1 MGRAFEYRKATK
13 FARWDKMAKAFTKA
27 GRDISIAVKAG
38 GPDPDTNAVL
48 RRAIQNAKSVQMPK
62 DRIEAA
68 IKKASDKDTSNFD
81 EVTYEGMAPHG
92 VAIIVDTAT
101 DNTTRTVA
109 NVRAA
114 FNKKNGSL
122 GTQGMH
128 DFIFDKKAVFRIKAE
143 GIEDIEELE
152 LELIDYGLEKIEKV
166 EPQEDVEG
174 EFYDLYAGFTDF
186 GNLQQGLEDKKLNV
200 EKSELQRI
208 PTILKEL
215 DEEQMDEVLDLVDR
229 LEQLDDV
236 QSVYHNLA

>member
-38 GPDPDTNAVL
+38 GPDPDTNSVL

-62 DRIEAA
+62 DRIAAA

-81 EVTYEGMAPHG
+81 EITYEGMGPHG
-92 VAIIVDTAT
+92 VAVVIDTAT
-101 DNTTRTVA
+101 DNPTRTVA

-114 FNKKNGSL
+114 FNKKGGNL

-128 DFIFDKKAVFRIKAE
+128 DFIFNKKAVFRIKAE
-143 GIEDIEELE
+143 GIDDIEELE
-152 LELIDYGLEKIEKV
+152 LELIDFGLESIEKV
-166 EPQEDVEG
+166 APEEG
-174 EFYDLYAGFTDF
+174 SENVFYDLFAGFSDF
-186 GNLQQGLEDKKLNV
+186 GNLQSGLEQIKLEV

-208 PTILKEL
+208 PTITKEL
-215 DEEQMDEVLDLVDR
+215 SDEQTDEVLELIDR
-229 LEQLDDV
+229 LEQEDDV
-236 QSVYHNLA
+236 QNVWHNLA

>member
-27 GRDISIAVKAG
+27 GRDIAIAVKSG
-38 GPDPDTNAVL
+38 GPDPDTNSVL

-81 EVTYEGMAPHG
+81 EITYEGMAPHG
-92 VAIIVDTAT
+92 VAMVIDTAT
-101 DNTTRTVA
+101 DNPTRTVA

-114 FNKKNGSL
+114 FNKKGGTL

-128 DFIFDKKAVFRIKAE
+128 DFIFNKMAVFRIKAE
-143 GIEDIEELE
+143 AVEDIEELE
-152 LELIDYGLEKIEKV
+152 LSLIDFGLESIEK
-166 EPQEDVEG
+166 EEG
-174 EFYDLYAGFTDF
+174 EEGEQFYDLYAGFTNF
-186 GNLQQGLEDKKLNV
+186 GNLQAGLEEMKIEV

-208 PTILKEL
+208 PTIMKTLS
-215 DEEQMDEVLDLVDR
+215 EEDTDEVLDLIDR

-236 QSVYHNLA
+236 QNVWHNLE